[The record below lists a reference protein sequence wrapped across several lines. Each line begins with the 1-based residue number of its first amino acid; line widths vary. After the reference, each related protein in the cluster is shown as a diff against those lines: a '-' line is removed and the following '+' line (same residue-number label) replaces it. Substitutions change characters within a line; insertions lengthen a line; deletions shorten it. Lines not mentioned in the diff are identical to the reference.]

1 MCIRDRINTIWP
13 NAPQPYWF
21 YNLCDELGL
30 FVIDQANINAPE
42 KRDDRTTGGTPSNDP
57 RLADEYLERVRN
69 MYYRSRNHTCIIGF
83 ALGGESGN
91 GYNMYKAYQWLKS
104 VEPSRPVICIDADGE
119 WDTDLEI
126 VP

>member
-1 MCIRDRINTIWP
+1 MKRHKITKVDEGGI
-13 NAPQPYWF
+13 AE
-21 YNLCDELGL
+21 ELGIEEGDFL
-30 FVIDQANINAPE
+30 LAINDKE
-42 KRDDRTTGGTPSNDP
+42 IEDIFDYDFIVN
-57 RLADEYLERVRN
+57 DEYLERVRN

-119 WDTDLEI
+119 WNTDLEI